1 MLTFSTKA
9 ELTARIDAYFNH
21 IGKELY
27 PVKRTLKKDKQAGG
41 ETPEKA
47 ASEQIPATIA
57 GLALFLG
64 FDSRQA
70 FDVQEAKGKFAAILK
85 RACLRIE
92 AVYEE
97 KLHMQSSSGAIFA
110 LKNLGWN
117 DTAAA
122 KTKTTNTIKVLKIKI
137 VAAGPKLA
145 ANEKEVTL

>member
-1 MLTFSTKA
+1 MLTFSTKE

-21 IGKELY
+21 IAKEFI
-27 PVKRTLKKDKQAGG
+27 PVKKALKKDKQAGG
-41 ETPEKA
+41 EMPEKNGG
-47 ASEQIPATIA
+47 EQIPATIA

-70 FDVQEAKGKFAAILK
+70 FDDQEVKGKFAAILK
-85 RACLRIE
+85 RARLRIE
-92 AVYEE
+92 AVYEK
-97 KLHMQSSSGAIFA
+97 KLHQQSSSGAIFA

-117 DTAAA
+117 EASGA
-122 KTKTTNTIKVLKIKI
+122 KTTNAIKVLKVKI